1 MHIINIVHADGETFD
16 FSKLPKEKQDE
27 IADKIAEQ
35 FFLAIGYKK
44 VKTKDK
50 TA

>member
-1 MHIINIVHADGETFD
+1 MNIINIVHVDGEAFE

-27 IADKIAEQ
+27 VADKLAEQ